1 MFKLN
6 SSSKAQGTVEYLI
19 IVSVVIVLSLI
30 VVGLVLTQV
39 DNSKEVSSSSGK
51 LGLWTNSISVTETA
65 VSNDGNF
72 FVKLLN
78 NTGDFITVSNVSVG
92 DSNVYFSEDLAQGS
106 SRGFVVESNDVCS
119 LGSNVTS
126 SLVVSYVTKD
136 GLSKTE
142 KYPVKIGFD
151 CVNYQ
156 VTQAML
162 ANSCITQA
170 TSVEPNLLAQN
181 ISSEVSLFG
190 VTGYLGLHSGQQKCT
205 KWTGTTWVIATT
217 CNDVNVPLNQ
227 DANVDPSRNL
237 FLASRFVA
245 STLSDNNKV
254 VRDTW
259 NGLMWQDSS
268 PVTTMNW
275 NSAMNYCNTFSGG
288 GFSNWRLATVAEAY
302 SIFDYGS
309 QYDGV
314 GVGYACV
321 SQFTNCFGNWVWT
334 SSSVLWSPTNA
345 YYYYPYHGYI
355 VSNTK
360 TNNYYARCVRSEN

>member
-1 MFKLN
+1 MFFFN
-6 SSSKAQGTVEYLI
+6 DNAQGTVEYLI
-19 IVSVVIVLSLI
+19 IIAVVVVLSLI
-30 VVGLVLTQV
+30 VVGIVITQV
-39 DNSKEVSSSSGK
+39 DNSQQVSASSGK
-51 LGLWTNSISVTETA
+51 LGLWTNSVSVTETA
-65 VSNDGNF
+65 VSSDGNF

-92 DSNVYFSEDLAQGS
+92 DVNVYFSESLAQGS

-126 SLVVSYVTKD
+126 NLVVSYVTKD

-162 ANSCITQA
+162 ANSCVSQA

-190 VTGYLGLHSGQQKCT
+190 VSGYLGLHSGQQKCA
-205 KWTGTTWVIATT
+205 KWSGTTWVIAVT
-217 CNDVNVPLNQ
+217 CGDVNVPLNQ
-227 DANVDPSRNL
+227 DANVDSSRNL

-245 STLSDNNKV
+245 SILSDGNKV

-268 PVTTMNW
+268 PSITMDW
-275 NSAMNYCNTFSGG
+275 NSAMSYCNTFGGG

-309 QYDGV
+309 HYDGV
-314 GVGYACV
+314 GVGSACV

-334 SSSVLWSPTNA
+334 SSSVLWSPTYA
-345 YYYYPYHGYI
+345 YYYYPYYGAIYGN
-355 VSNTK
+355 SK
-360 TNNYYARCVRSEN
+360 TNTFYARCVRSEN